1 MTRRRDSVRPASLKR
16 RILFTLSVC
25 AILAMA
31 GRSLVGDRGLFEVWR
46 KKGAYQKL
54 AVEVQAL
61 RVENVGLKAEIEA
74 LRSDPSAIERIA
86 REELGYSRPG
96 EITFVFREDEGS
108 RLSSIP
114 TSPR

>member
-1 MTRRRDSVRPASLKR
+1 MTRRRDSARPSSLKMR
-16 RILFTLSVC
+16 LLFTLSIC

-61 RVENVGLKAEIEA
+61 RVENVGLRAEIQA

-96 EITFVFREDEGS
+96 EISFVFREDEGS
-108 RLSSIP
+108 RLSSVP
-114 TSPR
+114 LPHR